1 MKKLALLSIL
11 HIMVLLTAQAQNYG
25 TVKDRTGKK
34 LLKGFVT
41 DSILKAD
48 PAEFKWFAEN
58 ESVYKPAEA
67 VVNSFIAQKDSVTFM
82 VFFGTWCPDSHYVVP
97 RFYKILEQ
105 AGVDKKRVTLFA
117 LDRTKKD
124 EAHFATNFNVLHV
137 PTIIILKEGKE
148 TGRVVEY
155 GATGKFD
162 EELAKVLNEK

>member
-1 MKKLALLSIL
+1 MKKLIIL
-11 HIMVLLTAQAQNYG
+11 CSFFMVLNQTEAQTYE

-41 DSILKAD
+41 DSLLKAD

-58 ESVYKPAEA
+58 ESVYNPAEP
-67 VVNSFIAQKDSVTFM
+67 VLNSFIAKKDSVTFM

-105 AGVDKKRVTLFA
+105 AGIDKKKVTLFG

-124 EAHFATNFNVLHV
+124 AAHFAANFNIQHV
-137 PTIIILKEGKE
+137 PTVIILKGGKE
-148 TGRVVEY
+148 IGRVVEY
-155 GATGKFD
+155 GVTGKFD
-162 EELAKVLNEK
+162 EELAKVLTSD

>member
-1 MKKLALLSIL
+1 MRRLTTLFFIL
-11 HIMVLLTAQAQNYG
+11 MLVNQSQAQTYEEI
-25 TVKDRTGKK
+25 KDRTGKK

-48 PAEFKWFAEN
+48 TDEFKWFAEN
-58 ESVYKPAEA
+58 ENIYKPAE
-67 VVNSFIAQKDSVTFM
+67 VVLNSFTAQKDSVTFM
-82 VFFGTWCPDSHYVVP
+82 VFFGTWCPDSHYVIP
-97 RFYKILEQ
+97 RFYKIVEQ
-105 AGVDKKRVTLFA
+105 AGIDKKRVTLFA

-148 TGRVVEY
+148 IGRVVEY

>member
-1 MKKLALLSIL
+1 
-11 HIMVLLTAQAQNYG
+11 MVLNQTEAQTYE

-41 DSILKAD
+41 DSLLKAD

-58 ESVYKPAEA
+58 ESVYNPAET
-67 VVNSFIAQKDSVTFM
+67 VLNSFVAQKDSVSFM

-105 AGVDKKRVTLFA
+105 AGIDKKKVTLFG

-124 EAHFATNFNVLHV
+124 AAHLATNFNIQHV
-137 PTIIILKEGKE
+137 PTIIILKAGKE
-148 TGRVVEY
+148 IGRVVEY
-155 GATGKFD
+155 GVTGKFD
-162 EELAKVLNEK
+162 EELAKVLTSN